1 MTPRSN
7 TQNEKVQEMTVTE
20 QLGTSE
26 TALKFGFKFVTDDQ
40 VPPPPRKR
48 DADPERW
55 SAVQAVLKSD
65 PRAHGQWAMIK
76 EFDKAGSA
84 QAKASRIN
92 GDNEKLFPVA
102 EGWEARSVT
111 TVEKTDTEPGKSEL
125 YVRYNPKV
133 KSEK

>member
-1 MTPRSN
+1 MTKQATDDGARDMS
-7 TQNEKVQEMTVTE
+7 VTE
-20 QLGTSE
+20 QLSASE
-26 TALKFGFKFVTDDQ
+26 TAKQFGFKFVDESD

-55 SAVQAVLKSD
+55 QAVKTVLTAD
-65 PRAHGQWAMIK
+65 PRARGVWVMIK
-76 EFDKAGSA
+76 EFDKAGGA

-102 EGWEARSVT
+102 EGWEARSKT

-125 YVRYNPKV
+125 YVRYNPKTD
-133 KSEK
+133 K